1 MIDGILNFFATP
13 AFAQASN
20 DYGLSATAGAADLAK
35 FGTDLPGLIGNV
47 LGTALS
53 LVGVLFFGLMLF
65 GGVTWMLA
73 HGNAEQEKKAL
84 NTIVAAII
92 GILIVLGSYALTTFV
107 FKSVGSAS
115 KINQTPPPSEK
126 CVVNTNEDDIALY
139 CAMLDNEV
147 CEAGG
152 CDLGSGTCAPP
163 FKGSLCTGKDS
174 AGCKLMSACK
184 WE

>member
-1 MIDGILNFFATP
+1 MLSQLANFFITP
-13 AFAQASN
+13 VFAQAD

-35 FGTDLPGLIGNV
+35 YGTSLPGLIGNV

-53 LVGVLFFGLMLF
+53 LVGVLFFALMLF

-115 KINQTPPPSEK
+115 SPTPPPPPIEEP
-126 CVVNTNEDDIALY
+126 VV
-139 CAMLDNEV
+139 
-147 CEAGG
+147 
-152 CDLGSGTCAPP
+152 
-163 FKGSLCTGKDS
+163 
-174 AGCKLMSACK
+174 GCKVLKDLTEQSWIDVCSLESHEPDDGECVALKICK
-184 WE
+184 FNN